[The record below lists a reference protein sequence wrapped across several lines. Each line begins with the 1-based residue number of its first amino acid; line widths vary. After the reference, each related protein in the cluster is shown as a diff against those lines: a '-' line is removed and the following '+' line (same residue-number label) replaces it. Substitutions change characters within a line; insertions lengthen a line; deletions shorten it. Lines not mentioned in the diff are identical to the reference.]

1 VTDASAFTLAA
12 TCFAAAGLATGLTL
26 ELLRRNPSAPMLALV
41 TASGVLEI
49 VACTLRLDWFGVF
62 EGLAV
67 TALALGLLAWDAR
80 NPPPART
87 WWRPMP

>member
-12 TCFAAAGLATGLTL
+12 TCLATVGFATGITL
-26 ELLRRNPSAPMLALV
+26 EILHRNGSAPMLALI
-41 TASGVLEI
+41 TSGGMLEI

-62 EGLAV
+62 EGLGF

-80 NPPPART
+80 KGAS
-87 WWRPMP
+87 